1 MLGFMPVIKGT
12 AACDIITTEDL
23 SNLLEAPS
31 AAPLHMGST
40 AGKLS
45 VLAIVAVTAA
55 TAIYISSRRQGQTG
69 EEMLPLPSSA
79 TEDGR
84 SELVIGK

>member
-1 MLGFMPVIKGT
+1 
-12 AACDIITTEDL
+12 
-23 SNLLEAPS
+23 
-31 AAPLHMGST
+31 MGST

-45 VLAIVAVTAA
+45 VLAIAAVTAA
-55 TAIYISSRRQGQTG
+55 TAVYISSRRQGQTG